1 MQNPSYEVGPSSRA
15 LLFKPRRKK
24 CACQAGDIVR
34 CDPVTDSRPKSSFF
48 SGKNN
53 KKGSKWTITGSL
65 TEFVRIR
72 FNYVF
77 LSTCTVQMNQGRA
90 DAVTK
95 RIPVVT
101 QNYFAKWFF
110 PKITPH
116 CKHNDR
122 FFFSLRFYVAA
133 RTSNMPS
140 THAFANH
147 GANHLRGL
155 PPQAENI
162 ANSRLFD

>member
-1 MQNPSYEVGPSSRA
+1 MQNPSYEVPLRG
-15 LLFKPRRKK
+15 KKK

-34 CDPVTDSRPKSSFF
+34 CDPVTDRRPKSSFL

-53 KKGSKWTITGSL
+53 KKVSKWTITGSL

-72 FNYVF
+72 FNYAS

-122 FFFSLRFYVAA
+122 FFFPCASMLRHERAIC
-133 RTSNMPS
+133 
-140 THAFANH
+140 
-147 GANHLRGL
+147 HLRMRSPITAQTTCVGFPRKL
-155 PPQAENI
+155 KTSQTLASSIDE
-162 ANSRLFD
+162 AGFS

>member
-1 MQNPSYEVGPSSRA
+1 MQKPSYEVPLRG
-15 LLFKPRRKK
+15 KKK

-34 CDPVTDSRPKSSFF
+34 CDPVTDRRPKSSFF

-72 FNYVF
+72 FNYAS

-101 QNYFAKWFF
+101 VLQNGSFQRPRHTASITIGFFF
-110 PKITPH
+110 P
-116 CKHNDR
+116 CA
-122 FFFSLRFYVAA
+122 SMLRHERAIC
-133 RTSNMPS
+133 
-140 THAFANH
+140 
-147 GANHLRGL
+147 HLRMRSPITAQTTCVGFPRKL
-155 PPQAENI
+155 KTSQTLASSIDE
-162 ANSRLFD
+162 AGFS